1 MVLIYICISVSV
13 YWSMYVL
20 YLFICAC
27 DFKSEHY
34 QKSYHPCLTFGKFD
48 TLLHQTHSKNCWY
61 YGAMTRQLY
70 VHNIIK
76 QNNILHVAWSP
87 IESKQKSNKKRRRGG
102 GGRRRRGVLG
112 GDEIS
117 KRGGKKY
124 RRGNPLFTYPSTFQ
138 FRKTM
143 INNYSV

>member
-1 MVLIYICISVSV
+1 MVLIYICICVSV
-13 YWSMYVL
+13 YCSMYVL

-34 QKSYHPCLTFGKFD
+34 QKSYHPCLTFGKLD

-87 IESKQKSNKKRRRGG
+87 IKSKQKSNKKHRRGG
-102 GGRRRRGVLG
+102 GGGGEGCWGETKFQKGVARSIGGGTLCWLAPPPSNLG
-112 GDEIS
+112 
-117 KRGGKKY
+117 K
-124 RRGNPLFTYPSTFQ
+124 LW
-138 FRKTM
+138 
-143 INNYSV
+143 